1 MLTLVEMEKTDY
13 SQRLTQLMAEKHW
26 EAADV
31 ARRLK
36 VSSVA
41 VHKVLEK
48 GGNFG
53 VDTLFAAAK
62 LFNVS
67 PYWLHTGEGARG
79 HWRGPIEPG
88 AQSLVGGGVDADGA
102 YRPSDDALQLGR
114 FYDTLP
120 RDEELRRSVWRRA
133 SSILLRL
140 DHSSDTPQ
148 SAPPDPVDVPKISRA

>member
-1 MLTLVEMEKTDY
+1 MLTLVQMDKTEY
-13 SQRLTQLMAEKHW
+13 SQRVTQLMAERHW
-26 EAADV
+26 DASAT
-31 ARRLK
+31 AKRLK
-36 VSSVA
+36 ISSVA
-41 VHKVLEK
+41 MHKVLER
-48 GGNFG
+48 GGRFG
-53 VDTLFAAAK
+53 VDTLFAAAE

-79 HWRGPIEPG
+79 HWRGPIEPVT
-88 AQSLVGGGVDADGA
+88 QSLVGGSVDADGA

-148 SAPPDPVDVPKISRA
+148 SAPPGPVDVPKISRA